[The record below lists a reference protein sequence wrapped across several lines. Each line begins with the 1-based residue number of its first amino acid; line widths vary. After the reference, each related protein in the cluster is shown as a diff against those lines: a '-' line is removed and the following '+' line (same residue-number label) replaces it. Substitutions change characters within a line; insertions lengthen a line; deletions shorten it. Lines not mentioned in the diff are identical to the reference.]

1 MRSNFDACLKVILE
15 REGGYVFNPRDP
27 GSHTNMGITI
37 YTLSDYRKKEC
48 TPQDVKNLTV
58 EEAAQIY
65 HQNYWEPLSCDDL
78 PAGVDLSVFDMG
90 VNAGVLRGAKI
101 LQNVVGARPDGVIGS
116 QTLLAVNEYTKRHGT
131 QRLLESYRDA
141 RLAFYRTLSTYDVF
155 GGGWTNRANIVYV
168 ESLDMS
174 KDN

>member
-15 REGGYVFNPRDP
+15 KEGGYVYHPRDP

-48 TPQDVKNLTV
+48 TPEDVKKLTV
-58 EEAAQIY
+58 EEAGKIY

-78 PAGVDLSVFDMG
+78 PRGVDLSVFDMG

-101 LQNVVGARPDGVIGS
+101 LQKIVGARPDGIIGS
-116 QTLLAVNEYTKRHGT
+116 QTLLAVNEYVKANGV
-131 QRLLESYRDA
+131 QKLLEAYRDD

-155 GGGWTNRANIVYV
+155 GAGWTNRANLVYI
-168 ESLDMS
+168 ESLDMTKES
-174 KDN
+174 